1 VRRDLLLPAG
11 IAAAIFV
18 LDRWTK
24 QWASATLPFDQPVR
38 VLGDVLRFTYT
49 RNPGVAFGIGQGVRF
64 PYYLFSL
71 AAIAVILWMLVRQRT
86 MSPGRRLALSLILG
100 GATGNLVD
108 RLATGEVV
116 DFIEVG
122 VRAWHW
128 PVFNVADSAVTVGVT
143 IFALTWP
150 RRDAA
155 SDSEAPTSSTH
166 ELDPH
171 DPGSGAGAEAA
182 AGSLPRG
189 GAEGPLP

>member
-1 VRRDLLLPAG
+1 MRRDLLLPAG

-24 QWASATLPFDQPVR
+24 QWASTTLPFDQPVR

-64 PYYLFSL
+64 PYYLFSM
-71 AAIAVILWMLVRQRT
+71 AAIAVILWMLLRPRGMT
-86 MSPGRRLALSLILG
+86 PGRRLALSLILG
-100 GATGNLVD
+100 GAAGNLVD
-108 RLATGEVV
+108 RLARGEVV

-122 VRAWHW
+122 VRTWHW

-155 SDSEAPTSSTH
+155 PASGTTNAH
-166 ELDPH
+166 ELDP
-171 DPGSGAGAEAA
+171 DRPGSGAGAEAA

-189 GAEGPLP
+189 GADGPLT